1 MDILTPL
8 LVPVAKGILGST
20 AVILLG
26 GGGYI
31 VYKKYKIDYPLTDYL
46 EEVTATAEKKVFS
59 KSSLVS
65 RHIRG
70 NGVVEYRYKIPT
82 GYSVKDMLD
91 LKPAIED
98 KFDCEI
104 QVWAES
110 KNFVVEML
118 LNPIPKEVTFD
129 SKEVKNVLSNY
140 ECAMYLGKS
149 RKGDMVIDFTENL
162 TPHLLFSAPT
172 GGGKSNLL
180 NQGICGMIETYTP
193 EQLHLYL
200 IDMKNGVEFA
210 PYENVEHV
218 KGFYETVTQVDTG
231 LREILLE
238 IKRRNELFKEVGVK
252 KLVQYNSMFSEED
265 KTNILPRI
273 VVIADEFA
281 QFNNIAEKEV
291 KKNMYL
297 KWEELIQLG
306 RSTGI
311 HVVIGTQVADADVFP
326 KQIKGNIDARFGFKF
341 KDPQHSKMVSG
352 GSELTTLPNI
362 IGRGMFI
369 LGSNF
374 IQTQVPYIDQ
384 ETFNEIIERHQREEE
399 VHAES
404 IDEKTMDSNEAE
416 ERNESLPENETV
428 SEPSGIENLFLTEEQ
443 WKMKNPANVG

>member
-8 LVPVAKGILGST
+8 LVPVAKGIAGAS

-26 GGGYI
+26 GGGYV
-31 VYKKYKIDYPLTDYL
+31 VYKKYRMDYPLTDYL

-59 KSSLVS
+59 QSSLVS
-65 RHIRG
+65 RKIRG

-118 LNPIPKEVTFD
+118 MNPIPKKLLFNRE
-129 SKEVKNVLSNY
+129 EVKAVLSKY

-149 RKGDMVIDFTENL
+149 RKGAMVIDFTDNA

-180 NQGICGMIETYTP
+180 NQGICGMADTYTP

-200 IDMKNGVEFA
+200 IDLKYGVEFA
-210 PYENVEHV
+210 PYENLKHV
-218 KGFYETVTQVDTG
+218 KGFYETVTEVEVG

-238 IKRRNELFKEVGVK
+238 IKHRNELFKKAGVK
-252 KLVQYNSMFSEED
+252 KLSQYNNMFSED
-265 KTNILPRI
+265 NTIDILPRI
-273 VVIADEFA
+273 IVIADEFA
-281 QFNNIAEKEV
+281 QFNNIADKEL
-291 KKNMYL
+291 KKNLYN
-297 KWEELIQLG
+297 KWEEVIQLG
-306 RSTGI
+306 RSAGV

-369 LGSNF
+369 LGSTF
-374 IQTQVPYIDQ
+374 TQTQVPYIDQ
-384 ETFNEIIERHQREEE
+384 ETFKEIIDRHQREEE
-399 VHAES
+399 VYAES
-404 IDEKTMDSNEAE
+404 IDEKTMDSNEVE

-443 WKMKNPANVG
+443 WKMKNPATIG